1 MMILA
6 RYKTCPVCNSPGG
19 RGHKCPR
26 CVVCNRILV
35 ADRSHRCPQR
45 VLSALQAAATRAENQ
60 YDPTHPALPP
70 FATRGRSY
78 GERLAVGFAMMGVG

>member
-6 RYKTCPVCNSPGG
+6 RDRTCPVCRNPGG

-26 CVVCNRILV
+26 CVVCNHVLV
-35 ADRSHRCPQR
+35 AGERHKCPKR
-45 VLSALQAAATRAENQ
+45 VLSAMQAAATRAENQ

-70 FATRGRSY
+70 FAARRQSY